1 MSRKYLGLDIQ
12 ENALCAVL
20 MECGL
25 KTRDI
30 DSCIRIPLS
39 SSGSFQEELHRAFT
53 ILTEKMAVEGCTSS
67 LSIPADNLTCRNMR
81 VPFTD
86 SKKIRQV
93 LPFELEPLLPFPI
106 EDLVIDF
113 QKIGTTGDGSNILA
127 IVGRQSGLSPFL
139 ETAGAF
145 RIDPETLLPGAY
157 ATGMRLAAS
166 PDTPESWLLLDIH
179 PERCSLL
186 VIYAR
191 NICLMRTFPITL
203 SSSGATGAICRQI
216 QQTLAGIDSVL
227 ETDTPQT
234 DFLPGI
240 LLLTGPGADQE
251 ALSTYI
257 SETLE
262 LPVKILNLFEKSGIT
277 QREFFD
283 ADVFPHQMNNALAG
297 ALLAAEGGRGG
308 LNLRQGVLAAKSRF
322 YEYKQAIIRTG
333 AMAAIAIFFAFS
345 NLMAQIVILDKKA
358 SRLNQEMVT
367 VFKSILPTVQTIV
380 EPVHQLQVEIE
391 ELKKKTFATAD
402 TSSYLPAIDIL
413 FHLSQD
419 IPDSLDVKFTK
430 LVMGDQSILI
440 SGSTDSFN
448 SVNEMKG
455 RLEKNTLFK
464 IVKINSA
471 DMEQTEKRVRF
482 KIQIQL

>member
-1 MSRKYLGLDIQ
+1 MSRKYLGVDVQ

-30 DSCIRIPLS
+30 DACIRIPLS
-39 SSGSFQEELHRAFT
+39 ASGPFPEELDIAFNT
-53 ILTEKMAVEGCTSS
+53 LIEKMAVDGCTSA
-67 LSIPADNLTCRNMR
+67 LSIPADTVTCRNMQ

-86 SKKIRQV
+86 LKKIRQV
-93 LPFELEPLLPFPI
+93 LPFELEPLLPYPV

-113 QKIGTTGDGSNILA
+113 QKIGSSGDASNLLA
-127 IVGRQSGLSPFL
+127 IVGRLSALSPFL
-139 ETAGAF
+139 ETAGSY

-157 ATGMRLAAS
+157 ATAMRLATSAEM
-166 PDTPESWLLLDIH
+166 PESWLLLDIH
-179 PERCSLL
+179 PERCGLL
-186 VIYAR
+186 VVSAR
-191 NICLMRTFPITL
+191 NICLMRTFPIAL
-203 SSSGATGAICRQI
+203 SSPGATGAICRQI

-227 ETDTPQT
+227 ETEGLQT
-234 DFLPGI
+234 NFLPGI
-240 LLLTGPGADQE
+240 LLMTGPGADKEMLATQ
-251 ALSTYI
+251 I
-257 SETLE
+257 SEALE
-262 LPVKILNLFEKSGIT
+262 LPVNILNLFDKSELT
-277 QREFFD
+277 KRETLD
-283 ADVFPHQMNNALAG
+283 ADVFPHQLNNALAC

-308 LNLRQGVLAAKSRF
+308 LNLRQGALAAKSRF

-333 AMAAIAIFFAFS
+333 VMATIALLFAFS
-345 NLMAQIVILDKKA
+345 NLMAQILILDKEA
-358 SRLNQEMVT
+358 TRLNHQMVA
-367 VFKSILPTVQTIV
+367 VFKSILPAIQTIV
-380 EPVHQLQVEIE
+380 EPVHQLQVEID

-419 IPDSLDVKFTK
+419 IPESLDVKFTK
-430 LVMGDQSILI
+430 LVVGDQSILI